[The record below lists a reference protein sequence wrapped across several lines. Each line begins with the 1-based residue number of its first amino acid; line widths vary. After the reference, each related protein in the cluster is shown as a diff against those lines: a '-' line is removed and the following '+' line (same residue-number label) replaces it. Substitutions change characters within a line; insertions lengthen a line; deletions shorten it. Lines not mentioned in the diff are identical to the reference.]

1 MQTDMC
7 FRHIAELREHS
18 SLLKICNKTEHTY
31 WCYKQEI
38 LPVMDKPRMSLLK
51 HLKQVKLYRTI
62 RDLSVSALLVWPF
75 SVLIVRLCMRWLVHP
90 LFGCLFASIAHIIRW
105 FCFFS
110 FITIHYNLISLPSH
124 FISIPTV
131 IHWLRESV
139 IQTVSQTAFQLII
152 SSVGQSVY
160 QTVI

>member
-1 MQTDMC
+1 MC
-7 FRHIAELREHS
+7 FRHIVELRGHS

-62 RDLSVSALLVWPF
+62 RDLSVSALLVWTLLSWSFAYAWDNWSIHCLAVYLLRSHTSYGDFVF
-75 SVLIVRLCMRWLVHP
+75 SHSLP
-90 LFGCLFASIAHIIRW
+90 
-105 FCFFS
+105 
-110 FITIHYNLISLPSH
+110 FIT
-124 FISIPTV
+124 IPTV

-152 SSVGQSVY
+152 SSVGQSVHR
-160 QTVI
+160 TVI

>member
-38 LPVMDKPRMSLLK
+38 LPVMDKPRKSLLK

-62 RDLSVSALLVWPF
+62 RDLFYCLNRSLMHEVTCPSIVWLF
-75 SVLIVRLCMRWLVHP
+75 ICFDRTHHMVILFFLIHYHSLP
-90 LFGCLFASIAHIIRW
+90 
-105 FCFFS
+105 
-110 FITIHYNLISLPSH
+110 FIT
-124 FISIPTV
+124 IPTV

-152 SSVGQSVY
+152 SSVGQSVH
-160 QTVI
+160 QTVV